1 MADKINRLILIM
13 LTSAL
18 LSPDVVRGKVDVGPY
33 VQFTG
38 PYTGVVRWDT
48 DTACSSTVQY
58 GKTRSLGL
66 SVSDPAVTTTHEVT
80 IDNFELRTKYY
91 YRVNDGDGDFTE
103 RYWPQSHQGGRE
115 SGFDTAINYTRI
127 DCRGATCPYPRDSLT
142 TAYEAAAD
150 RILAQT
156 GIETGYCLVYGCG
169 EGRLAFELAKRSDMI
184 IIGVDEDSSKIQAG
198 REKLIGA
205 GVYGARVTL
214 RKVTSLSSLPFTK
227 YFANLIVS
235 DDLISDG
242 DCAGTA
248 AEMFRVLRP
257 SGGIA
262 YLGQPAGAS
271 GLTKGE
277 LETWLDAGSLTYRTT
292 NDANGIWSKVSRGS
306 LPGTGWW
313 SHQYGTPE
321 NSGNSFDNL
330 AGAAA
335 TGDME
340 VQWIGRPG
348 SDSGVDRQPRLP
360 APVAKNGRLYHQG
373 LNRIMA
379 LDSYNGFFLWS
390 LEIPYLRRVNI
401 PRDAGNLCADDEYLY
416 LAVQDACWRLDGDTG
431 LRTLTHKLND
441 PGHEWGCVFR
451 DGNKLYGS
459 AVVEG
464 SGYKDYWTE
473 EIGWYVGTSA
483 SRRKVCSEYIFADNA
498 AGGREWTYDEGV
510 IINSSIAF
518 GGGRVYFVESRPG
531 PGEKRAALKGQP
543 SGQRASA
550 SYESGLW
557 TDELHLVALDADT
570 GTKLWEKALKT
581 GAGGDPIIA
590 DGDVVFYLLYAES
603 AGVEYVIL
611 ESSNSDAEKF
621 FLYSYAVTNGGCN
634 YQWQANHSYTDG
646 KVRMKRP
653 IVVGDAVYLFPKA
666 YSLAGTGDHASF
678 RSDFP
683 RAACGACSAA
693 GNVLMGSF
701 TESAGKWPWNKRI
714 GMWDAETST
723 ASYWSTI
730 RPGCWISTISGGGMV
745 LAPEQAGGCA
755 CGMWFNTSVGWIAK

>member
-1 MADKINRLILIM
+1 MADKTNRLILIL

-18 LSPDVVRGKVDVGPY
+18 LSLSPDVVRGKVVVGPY

-38 PYTGVVRWDT
+38 PYSGVVRWDT
-48 DTACSSTVQY
+48 QTACSTTVQY

-66 SVSDPAVTTTHEVT
+66 SVSDPAVTTTHEIT
-80 IDNFELRTKYY
+80 IENLELRSKYF
-91 YRVNDGDGDFTE
+91 YRVNDGDGGFTE
-103 RYWPQSHQGGRE
+103 LYWPQSHQGGRE
-115 SGFDTAINYTRI
+115 SGFDTAINYTRV
-127 DCRGATCPYPRDSLT
+127 DCSGAICPYPRDSLT
-142 TAYEAAAD
+142 TTYEAVAD

-156 GIETGYCLVYGCG
+156 DIKTGYCLVYGCG

-184 IIGVDEDSSKIQAG
+184 VIGVDEDASKIHAG
-198 REKLIGA
+198 REKLIAA

-214 RKVTSLSSLPFTK
+214 RKVESLSSLPFTR

-235 DDLISDG
+235 ERMISDG

-262 YLGQPAGAS
+262 YLGQPTAAS
-271 GLTKGE
+271 GLTQGE
-277 LETWLDAGSLTYRTT
+277 LESWLDAGSLTFTTT
-292 NDANGIWSKVSRGS
+292 NDANGIWAKVSRGP
-306 LPGTGWW
+306 LAGTGWW
-313 SHQYGTPE
+313 SHQYGTPK

-348 SDSGVDRQPRLP
+348 SDSGIDRQPRLP
-360 APVAKNGRLYHQG
+360 SPVANNGRLFHQG

-390 LEIPYLRRVNI
+390 LEIPHLRRVNI
-401 PRDAGNLCADDEYLY
+401 PRDAGNLCADDDNLY

-441 PGHEWGCVFR
+441 PGHDWGCVFR
-451 DGNKLYGS
+451 DGNKLFGS

-464 SGYKDYWTE
+464 SVYTDYWTE
-473 EIGWYVGTSA
+473 ETGWYVGTEV
-483 SRRKVCSEYIFADNA
+483 SRRKVCSEYIFATNA
-498 AGGREWTYDEGV
+498 DGSRAWTYEEGV
-510 IINSSIAF
+510 IINSSIAL
-518 GGGRVYFVESRPG
+518 GGGRVYFVESRNP
-531 PGEKRAALKGQP
+531 ALKGQP

-557 TDELHLVALDADT
+557 TDELFLVALDADT
-570 GTKLWEKALKT
+570 GAKLWDKALKT
-581 GAGGDPIIA
+581 GAEGDPVIA

-603 AGVEYVIL
+603 AGTEYVVL
-611 ESSNSDAEKF
+611 ECSNSEANKF
-621 FLYSYAVTNGGCN
+621 FLYSYAVTNGSCN
-634 YQWQANHSYTDG
+634 YQWQADHAYTDT

-683 RAACGACSAA
+683 RAACGVCSAS
-693 GNVLMGSF
+693 GSVLMGSF
-701 TESAGKWPWNKRI
+701 LETAGEWPWNKRI
-714 GMWDAETST
+714 GMWDANTST
-723 ASYWSTI
+723 ASYWSII
-730 RPGCWISTISGGGMV
+730 RPSCWISTISGGGMV